1 MSQEL
6 EIEIAADGKV
16 VVRTIGIKGPQCRDI
31 AGAIARVIGRLEEE
45 RLTAEYYEAEGEVH
59 GRIDVRERY

>member
-16 VVRTIGIKGPQCRDI
+16 VVRTIGIKGPACRDV
-31 AGAIARVIGRLEEE
+31 AGAIAQIIGQTEQEE
-45 RLTAEYYEAEGEVH
+45 LTPEFYEAEEEVR
-59 GRIDVRERY
+59 GRVDVHERY